1 MLPDRPWADIA
12 GLKMG
17 WGVGKGFIPSIHT
30 YMPNTVPSV
39 YYSSVFRGLGCRHS
53 PNPRKEAAEE
63 ESAVTLD
70 EGREEGED
78 TVD

>member
-1 MLPDRPWADIA
+1 M
-12 GLKMG
+12 
-17 WGVGKGFIPSIHT
+17 S
-30 YMPNTVPSV
+30 NTILSV
-39 YYSSVFRGLGCRHS
+39 YYSSVFKGLGCGHS
-53 PNPRKEAAEE
+53 PNPRKEPAEE